1 MLKVMFVCTGNVC
14 RSAMAEGLLKKM
26 LEYKEINNVIVDSCG
41 LDAYNNAYA
50 TDEAITVMK
59 KEYDVDI
66 LNHTSKNIKET
77 KVEEFD
83 IILTATKGQ
92 KTTIEYE
99 FPGTVG
105 KIYSMREY
113 AYGEDVEVQDIKD
126 PWGYP
131 YDVYQKVAKEIYEV
145 VKVIADKI
153 VDELEKQKIEQMQL
167 MNEENINERR
177 DN

>member
-1 MLKVMFVCTGNVC
+1 MLKVMFVCTGNIC
-14 RSAMAEGLLKKM
+14 RSAMAEGILKKM
-26 LEYKEINNVIVDSCG
+26 LEYKEISNVIVDSCG
-41 LDAYNNAYA
+41 LDAYSNAYA

-77 KVEEFD
+77 KIDEFD
-83 IILTATKGQ
+83 IILAATNAQ

-105 KIYSMREY
+105 KIFSMKEY
-113 AYGEDVEVQDIKD
+113 AYGKDVEIKDIKD

-131 YDVYQKVAKEIYEV
+131 YDVYQKVAKEIYEA
-145 VKVIADKI
+145 VKLIEEKI
-153 VDELEKQKIEQMQL
+153 EDELQKQKIEQMQL
-167 MNEENINERR
+167 INEEKTDERKY
-177 DN
+177 N